1 MDRTGT
7 TGRRALLA
15 AGAAATAA
23 ALTGC
28 STEEPGPRR
37 ATLRSESAETALR
50 ERSAG
55 LSGAL
60 LLRYDAVLT
69 AHPALAAR
77 LSPLRADVVRH
88 VEALAPTGSRLL
100 PRTPPSPSA
109 SRPPSPASPPSPA
122 QVSPVA
128 VSPGRVSPLPV
139 SPAPAASG
147 PARPAASSPAAP
159 APPPVPADAGAAVRE
174 LAAAERS
181 TADAHAAAL
190 SAAPPEYARLLA
202 SVAAA
207 GAVHAYLLTEGSR

>member
-7 TGRRALLA
+7 TARRVLLA
-15 AGAAATAA
+15 AGAATAA

-28 STEEPGPRR
+28 SPNEPGPRR
-37 ATLRSESAETALR
+37 AALRSESAETVLR
-50 ERSAG
+50 ERGAE

-77 LSPLRADVVRH
+77 LSPLRAEVVRH
-88 VEALAPTGSRLL
+88 VEALAPTGSRLP
-100 PRTPPSPSA
+100 PRTRPAPSA
-109 SRPPSPASPPSPA
+109 SRPPSPASPA
-122 QVSPVA
+122 QVSPVQA
-128 VSPGRVSPLPV
+128 

-147 PARPAASSPAAP
+147 PERPAASSPTAP
-159 APPPVPADAGAAVRE
+159 AAPPVPADAGAAVRE
-174 LAAAERS
+174 LATAERR
-181 TADAHAAAL
+181 TADGHTAAL

>member
-28 STEEPGPRR
+28 STDEPGPRP

-55 LSGAL
+55 LSAAL

-109 SRPPSPASPPSPA
+109 SRPPSPA

-128 VSPGRVSPLPV
+128 VPPGRVSPLPV

-159 APPPVPADAGAAVRE
+159 ALPPVPADAGAAVRE

>member
-7 TGRRALLA
+7 TARRALLA
-15 AGAAATAA
+15 AGAAAAA

-28 STEEPGPRR
+28 SPNESGPRR
-37 ATLRSESAETALR
+37 ATLRSESAETVLR
-50 ERSAG
+50 ERGAE

-77 LSPLRADVVRH
+77 LSPLRSEVVRH
-88 VEALAPTGSRLL
+88 VEALAPTGSRLP
-100 PRTPPSPSA
+100 PRTRPAPSA
-109 SRPPSPASPPSPA
+109 SRPPSPAHVPPASPTQA
-122 QVSPVA
+122 
-128 VSPGRVSPLPV
+128 

-147 PARPAASSPAAP
+147 PERPAASSPAAP
-159 APPPVPADAGAAVRE
+159 AVPPVPADAGAAVRE
-174 LAAAERS
+174 LAAAERR
-181 TADAHAAAL
+181 TADGHAAAL